1 MIFLW
6 LILLGTLTI
15 NFWQR
20 LQVLANKNMAEFT
33 AIPVGCK
40 VVAGVR
46 YFKTTFAD
54 EVDFYLNM
62 HLFD

>member
-1 MIFLW
+1 
-6 LILLGTLTI
+6 
-15 NFWQR
+15 
-20 LQVLANKNMAEFT
+20 MAEFT